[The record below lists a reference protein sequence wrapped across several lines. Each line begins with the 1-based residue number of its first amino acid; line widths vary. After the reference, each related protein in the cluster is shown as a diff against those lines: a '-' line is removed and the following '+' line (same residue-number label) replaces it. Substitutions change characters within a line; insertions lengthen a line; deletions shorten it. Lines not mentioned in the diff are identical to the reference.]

1 MTASCKRY
9 ITDFIFSCSKIW
21 SYETI
26 IASERYLSRHLFSEL
41 IDLIFKLSPYKNQNV
56 TKKIKGLQATLRML
70 VTGPWFSTQPVKGSL
85 KESILVPVL
94 ALSNYLTKHLLTF
107 ISRRNVTNSALHK
120 WLQGSVQK
128 GPNSRCYEEGS
139 HSHGL
144 EERFYIKWKSRASLW
159 AVFNG
164 ARLQF
169 EKRSSSCICMLE
181 PKVSISVKCYVSRQS
196 VSVIKKRWVGKLNWT
211 IFSCAYR

>member
-1 MTASCKRY
+1 MWRKKLKACKLLCACLLRDP
-9 ITDFIFSCSKIW
+9 DF
-21 SYETI
+21 
-26 IASERYLSRHLFSEL
+26 LS
-41 IDLIFKLSPYKNQNV
+41 N
-56 TKKIKGLQATLRML
+56 
-70 VTGPWFSTQPVKGSL
+70 PW

-128 GPNSRCYEEGS
+128 GPHSRCYEEGS

-144 EERFYIKWKSRASLW
+144 KERFYIKWKSRASLW
-159 AVFNG
+159 ALFNG

-181 PKVSISVKCYVSRQS
+181 PKVSISVKCYVLRRQS
-196 VSVIKKRWVGKLNWT
+196 LSVIKKTSGWKVKLND
-211 IFSCAYR
+211 FLLCV